1 MGGRG
6 LNAETLS
13 AQREEKA
20 GGGER
25 DRLEYD
31 ESLSRL
37 PSFIRAIRVNIKQG
51 SMTLYY
57 CQ

>member
-20 GGGER
+20 GRDER
-25 DRLEYD
+25 DRLECNG
-31 ESLSRL
+31 SMH
-37 PSFIRAIRVNIKQG
+37 KG